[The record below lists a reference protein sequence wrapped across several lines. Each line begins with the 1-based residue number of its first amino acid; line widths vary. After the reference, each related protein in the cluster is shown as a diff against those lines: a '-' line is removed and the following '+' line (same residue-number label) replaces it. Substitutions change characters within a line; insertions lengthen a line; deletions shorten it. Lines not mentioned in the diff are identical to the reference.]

1 MNANAPK
8 RRPRSLADQVYDYLR
23 TAILTGDIAQGEK
36 VVELEIAATMGTSQG
51 PVREALQRLSMEG
64 LVERHARSATYVIQ
78 LSFDEMVELFTVRG
92 VIEGLAIRHTV
103 KQIDDA
109 KIGVLNHLLEQM
121 RAAAANDDMAQ
132 LVAYD
137 LQFHHYLCEWSGRMG
152 LLRAWLPLYNQIQ
165 LFVTQTHKQYFSS
178 LMSIADT
185 HDVIIET
192 LKTGDPDAS
201 ESVIKD
207 HVMMIWS
214 FIQSDKA
221 SI

>member
-1 MNANAPK
+1 MNANVPR
-8 RRPRSLADQVYDYLR
+8 RRPRSLADQVYEYLR
-23 TAILTGDIAQGEK
+23 RAILTGEIGQGEK
-36 VVELEIAATMGTSQG
+36 VVELEVAATMGTSQG

-92 VIEGLAIRHTV
+92 VIEGLAIRQTV
-103 KQIDDA
+103 KQMDDE
-109 KIGVLNHLLEQM
+109 KIAILNALLGQM
-121 RAAAANDDMAQ
+121 RAAANNDDMAQ
-132 LVAYD
+132 LVTHD

-165 LFVTQTHKQYFSS
+165 LFVTQTHKEYFSS

-185 HDVIIET
+185 HEVIIET
-192 LKTGDPDAS
+192 LKTGDPDTA

-207 HVMMIWS
+207 HVMLIWS
-214 FIQSDKA
+214 FIQADKTLD
-221 SI
+221 